1 MVVAEKA
8 SIPYQGNEGA
18 ADMTPNTTKSPK
30 GHVIV
35 RSQPLKSFAG
45 RVHQAG
51 SAASSKW
58 NKNGRDKPHHV
69 PRTD

>member
-1 MVVAEKA
+1 MVMAKKA
-8 SIPYQGNEGA
+8 SIPSQNNEGA
-18 ADMTPNTTKSPK
+18 ADNMTPNTTRSPK
-30 GHVIV
+30 GHVIG
-35 RSQPLKSFAG
+35 RSQPLRFAG

-58 NKNGRDKPHHV
+58 NKNGRDKPYNL

>member
-1 MVVAEKA
+1 MVVAKKA
-8 SIPYQGNEGA
+8 SIPSQGNEGA

-30 GHVIV
+30 GHVIG
-35 RSQPLKSFAG
+35 RLQPFCFAG
-45 RVHQAG
+45 RVQQAG

-58 NKNGRDKPHHV
+58 NKNGRDKPHHL